1 MIRKSSLRADYR
13 QSEPFLTAE
22 EAWMWCC
29 WCEMHKDGDSSGK
42 PSRLA
47 RPCES
52 SDILIVLKRLVATGR
67 LKQYHVR
74 VLSKYGLEQA
84 PPHIAFG
91 ATFDECRLWREAL
104 FVMEPV
110 LIQKGIVMPDEDES
124 ICPLM
129 CLQCNYK
136 MRC

>member
-1 MIRKSSLRADYR
+1 MIKKSSYRADYR

-29 WCEMHKDGDSSGK
+29 WCEMHKYENGSS
-42 PSRLA
+42 SERSSVA

-52 SDILIVLKRLVATGR
+52 SDILIVLKRLVTTGQ
-67 LKQYHVR
+67 LNQAHVR
-74 VLSKYGLEQA
+74 VLSKFGLEQA

-91 ATFDECRLWREAL
+91 AGLEECRLWREAL

-110 LIQKGIVMPDEDES
+110 LIQKGIVYPDEDDFYAFS
-124 ICPLM
+124 

-136 MRC
+136 MGC